1 MRDRIG
7 CKATD
12 ILLLS
17 VGELNTNKN
26 HVVVIR
32 ALAAMN
38 LRDIHYVIAGRGE
51 LMERYKQLIAELGMQ
66 DNIHLLGYCNDVDRW
81 YKAADIFVFPSFRE
95 GLSVSLM
102 EAMASG
108 LPCIVSRIRG
118 NTDLIDEKGG
128 IYIDPTSADS
138 VAGAIKDILLL
149 ASNEMRYYNIRKIKK
164 FSNKKVYAR
173 MKEIY
178 FNI

>member
-7 CKATD
+7 CKAMD

-17 VGELNTNKN
+17 VGELTANKN

-38 LRDIHYVIAGRGE
+38 RKDVHYVIAGRGE
-51 LMERYKQLIAELGMQ
+51 LMERYKRLIAKLGMQ

-128 IYIDPTSADS
+128 IYIDPTSQ
-138 VAGAIKDILLL
+138 IL
-149 ASNEMRYYNIRKIKK
+149 SR
-164 FSNKKVYAR
+164 VQ
-173 MKEIY
+173 
-178 FNI
+178 